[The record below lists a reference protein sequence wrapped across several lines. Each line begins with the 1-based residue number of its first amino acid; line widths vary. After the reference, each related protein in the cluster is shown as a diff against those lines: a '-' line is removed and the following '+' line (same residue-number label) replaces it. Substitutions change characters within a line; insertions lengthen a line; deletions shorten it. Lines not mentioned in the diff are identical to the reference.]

1 MARIQVG
8 GTETSVAEEMS
19 EVLALVVQSKDGI
32 RNTSGTILAP
42 PGWVKLTAADSG
54 DGLYVQAEHI
64 GYVREDD

>member
-1 MARIQVG
+1 MARILVG

-32 RNTSGTILAP
+32 RNSSGTILAP
-42 PGWVKLTAADSG
+42 AGWLKLTAADSG

>member
-1 MARIQVG
+1 MARILVG

-19 EVLALVVQSKDGI
+19 DVLALVVQSKDGI

-42 PGWVKLTAADSG
+42 SGWLKLTAADSG
-54 DGLYVQAEHI
+54 DQMYVQAEHI